1 VVTLLAI
8 LSGLL
13 LSTSFAPIGIWWIA
27 PLAIALL
34 LKSLERASLSG
45 RMISLY
51 IFGLS
56 FFGPLLHWSSTYV
69 GAMPWIILTV
79 LESLFFIPLALIPS
93 IRTWFIFLFPSVW
106 VALEGIRAR
115 FPFGGFGWGRLA
127 FGQPDAP
134 YASLAGVGGVPL
146 LSFFTVFIGVFL
158 YLIISRQWNRTVLAS
173 VLIITLF
180 SSSLLQHHPRQ
191 VPTFSI
197 VAIQGGVPK
206 LGLDFNARASAVFHN
221 HLNVTEEYLQMA
233 THRPELIIWPEN
245 SVDVDPFYDLQVSK
259 ELQNEV
265 DKYQIPILIG
275 AVLDKGTYFENASI
289 LWTPK
294 IGATSRYIKQ
304 HLTPFG
310 EYVPLRTLAEFVS
323 PFAKNVTGFR
333 PGHAVVLHHVQNAR
347 IAPII
352 CYELLD
358 DQLGR
363 EMARESNLLVVQTN
377 SATFGLSA
385 ESAQQLA
392 ITRIRAIEHQRE
404 IVSVATSGISAIID
418 TRGRVLQ
425 RTQQNRPA
433 TITHVVSLI
442 EGRSV
447 ADRLGVRLELFLVF
461 LPLLI
466 WVTVLMMRR
475 RRPL

>member
-1 VVTLLAI
+1 MVTLLAI

-13 LSTSFAPIGIWWIA
+13 LSTAFAPIGIWWTA

-34 LKSLERASLSG
+34 LKALERATSS
-45 RMISLY
+45 RRIISLY
-51 IFGLS
+51 LFGLS
-56 FFGPLLHWSSTYV
+56 FLGPLLHWSSTYV
-69 GAMPWIILTV
+69 GAIPWIILTA
-79 LESLFFIPLALIPS
+79 LSSLFFIPLAWIGRPQL
-93 IRTWFIFLFPSVW
+93 IFLLPSAW
-106 VALEGIRAR
+106 VALEGFRSR

-127 FGQPDAP
+127 FSQADAP
-134 YASLAGVGGVPL
+134 YASLAGVGGVAL
-146 LSFFTVFIGVFL
+146 LSFFTALLGVFL
-158 YLIISRQWNRTVLAS
+158 YLITSRQLRKVIL
-173 VLIITLF
+173 VGGLIIVLF
-180 SSSLLQHHPRQ
+180 SSSLLLHHPRQ
-191 VPTFSI
+191 NPTFLV

-206 LGLDFNARASAVFHN
+206 LGLDFNARATAVFHN
-221 HLNVTEEYLQMA
+221 HLKTTEEYLQA
-233 THRPELIIWPEN
+233 TRIRPDLIIWPEN
-245 SVDVDPFYDLQVSK
+245 SVDVDPFRDARVSE

-289 LWTPK
+289 LWMPK
-294 IGATSRYIKQ
+294 IGPTSRYIKR

-310 EYVPLRTLAEFVS
+310 EYIPLRTLAEFIS
-323 PFAKNVTGFR
+323 PFAKSVTGFR
-333 PGHAVVLHHVQNAR
+333 PGNAVVIHQVQNAR

-363 EMARESNLLVVQTN
+363 EMTQGSNLLIVQTN

-404 IVSVATSGISAIID
+404 IVSVATSGISAVVDIQ
-418 TRGRVLQ
+418 GRVLQ

-433 TITHVVSLI
+433 AITQKVSLN
-442 EGRSV
+442 GGSSV
-447 ADRLGVRLELFLVF
+447 ADRLGVRSELVLIF
-461 LPLLI
+461 LPFLI
-466 WVTVLMMRR
+466 WVTVLVIRR
-475 RRPL
+475 RRQL